1 VSFGGLVPL
10 RTVPVICD
18 VLSATSRNIFMT
30 VERARI
36 SIFGLVDHVKYMS
49 ERCTFEETITSK
61 LIFDQYTGYFEKGY
75 GRIASFVSSE
85 GAFGSPL
92 LSIQIQA

>member
-1 VSFGGLVPL
+1 
-10 RTVPVICD
+10 
-18 VLSATSRNIFMT
+18 
-30 VERARI
+30 
-36 SIFGLVDHVKYMS
+36 MS

-85 GAFGSPL
+85 EAFGSPL